1 MQYSSIISFVNL
13 TSVIPL
19 LEKLSTVLNDDVMR
33 SLNYQVDEERK
44 KPAEVAHEFLTAN
57 HLITTK

>member
-1 MQYSSIISFVNL
+1 
-13 TSVIPL
+13 
-19 LEKLSTVLNDDVMR
+19 MR

-44 KPAEVAHEFLTAN
+44 KPAEVAREFLTAN